1 MYVFIGE
8 IKTIIFLNLSKVN
21 HGLARY
27 QLQQYKQN
35 QSEYVDNFMTRCRN
49 QATKC
54 KFHNVTETEECLIE
68 QLIIGTKH
76 KKVKERFLKKGEKLK
91 LDIATDIARTWE
103 ATISHMERLTGEKQH
118 NVHTI

>member
-8 IKTIIFLNLSKVN
+8 IKTIIFFNLSKVN

-35 QSEYVDNFMTRCRN
+35 QSEYVDNFMTHFRN

-54 KFHNVTETEECLIE
+54 KFHNVTETEESLIE

-76 KKVKERFLKKGEKLK
+76 KKVKERFLKKGEK
-91 LDIATDIARTWE
+91 A
-103 ATISHMERLTGEKQH
+103 
-118 NVHTI
+118 